1 MAEILKIASKFA
13 LRNIFE
19 YIKNDNFK
27 LKLVVHS
34 KELQKKLDIT
44 LFDYIVKYF
53 INNDFEI
60 KNYCSIDDDN
70 DIRFPKILK
79 NKLNKFLL
87 KYHLKISDL
96 QSYLIEYFKKYSKEL
111 IVNYKNEN
119 KIEVDIFSPI
129 LNELLNSD
137 IFEDI
142 FIISVDIK
150 RMIMN
155 KNLINDYINLFDL
168 LNKKNKNYSLL
179 IKNFTDVSHFDFIN
193 TFKIDFNQIKYLV
206 IQSYYSDIIENIDF
220 FPYLFHSKNIE
231 NSIIYLDID
240 LYTSHPFSFCWY
252 DIEPYLFE
260 NINNFKVI
268 ENLRLSHIQ
277 FETILIIK
285 LINLKI
291 LSLDK
296 CKNISFL
303 ENTDYNLKE
312 LFLIY
317 SKIIKQNTKFKFPQ
331 IEVLKITDIKSNIYN
346 LMFDFENMK
355 KIRILK
361 ARCIEV
367 NHIGDNL
374 LENIEIKSDFLNS
387 ESTIELERKVLEKL
401 LTIKTLKEIS
411 FEITYLNNHEIQKIK
426 GKNTSV
432 NNFEIIWSYNDVDS
446 NCYNLQNL
454 FPNLKYFCVKSYN
467 NKKNT
472 KKLEIKENLDCKINE
487 INIDC
492 NGNKNVKLYCGPYED
507 LKGIQIYL
515 GNFIF
520 DFQNSFPI
528 FNDKRKI
535 VFKSLINFN
544 LSQITNKDK
553 CRLFKFKFNII
564 NNIYNNINNMP
575 NLQSFKL
582 NILSSDI
589 DNNFYENFIKKLI
602 KKNLNLISFSIKRN
616 ENDSEDLYT
625 YDELKLIC
633 PELNKRNFKN
643 YKIRKY
649 QNSLLNYITNSISEI
664 FEDIR
669 YI

>member
-44 LFDYIVKYF
+44 LFDYQDKYF
-53 INNDFEI
+53 QNIDFEI
-60 KNYCSIDDDN
+60 KNYCLIDDDEK
-70 DIRFPKILK
+70 FTKIFK

-96 QSYLIEYFKKYSKEL
+96 QSYLIEYLKKYSKEL

-142 FIISVDIK
+142 FIISVNIN
-150 RMIMN
+150 RIILN
-155 KNLINDYINLFDL
+155 KNIINDYINFFDL

-179 IKNFTDVSHFDFIN
+179 IKNFSNGRHFDFIN
-193 TFKIDFNQIKYLV
+193 TFKIDFNQIKYLA
-206 IQSYYSDIIENIDF
+206 IKSNSSDIIENIDF

-472 KKLEIKENLDCKINE
+472 KILEIKENLDCKINE

-649 QNSLLNYITNSISEI
+649 QNSLLNYITNYISEF